1 MVTKNAVFMRSV
13 VFRKRLPKSNKKR
26 LTDITEFA
34 IPAGKVYL
42 SPRIVD
48 CFDGL
53 FVTWNISTSSD
64 ALLVNSMLD
73 DVAKLY
79 YL

>member
-1 MVTKNAVFMRSV
+1 
-13 VFRKRLPKSNKKR
+13 